1 MNNFKL
7 KKGLGRGLSSL
18 IGDSGSKSKQSNL
31 KIDDIISNPLQPR
44 KTFDEEKLNDLT
56 NSIKERGIIQPIVV
70 RPSKSQDEKF
80 EIIAG
85 ERRWSAAKKANLDS
99 VPVVI
104 LNVDDEKSLEFAIV
118 ENVQRQDLNPIEE
131 AKGYQKLIDEFNYNQ
146 EKLSKFIGKS
156 RSYIANS
163 LRLLSLS
170 PDVIDHMEKGNL
182 TAGHARALIG
192 VPNSGI
198 IAKKIIKNELSV
210 RQVENLVKVFKNK
223 NIVKLIKSKD
233 SNIIELQKSLEN
245 KIGLSVIIQNKK
257 NNSGKITFEY
267 QNLDQLDKIIDTIKN
282 NY

>member
-18 IGDSGSKSKQSNL
+18 IGDSDAKSKQSNL
-31 KIDDIISNPLQPR
+31 KIHDIISNPYQPR
-44 KTFDEEKLNDLT
+44 KTFDDEKLNDLA

-70 RPSKSQDEKF
+70 RPSKSQNEKF

-85 ERRWSAAKKANLDS
+85 ERRWLAAQKANLDS

-118 ENVQRQDLNPIEE
+118 ENVQRQDLNPVEE

-170 PDVIDHMEKGNL
+170 PDVIDHIEKGIL

-198 IAKKIIKNELSV
+198 IAKKIIKNGLSV

-245 KIGLSVIIQNKK
+245 KTGLSVIIQNKK
-257 NNSGKITFEY
+257 NNTGKITFEY
-267 QNLDQLDKIIDTIKN
+267 KNLDQLDQIIATIKN

>member
-1 MNNFKL
+1 MNNIKL

-18 IGDSGSKSKQSNL
+18 IGDSDSKSKQSNL
-31 KIDDIISNPLQPR
+31 KIDEIISNPYQPR
-44 KTFDEEKLNDLT
+44 KTFDDEKLNDLT

-85 ERRWSAAKKANLDS
+85 ERRWLAAKKANLDS

-170 PDVIDHMEKGNL
+170 PDVIEYMEKGTL

-192 VPNSGI
+192 VPNAGI

-245 KIGLSVIIQNKK
+245 KTGLSVIIQNKK

-267 QNLDQLDKIIDTIKN
+267 KNLDQLDKIIATIKN

>member
-18 IGDSGSKSKQSNL
+18 IGDSDSKSKQSNL
-31 KIDDIISNPLQPR
+31 KIDEIISNPYQPR
-44 KTFDEEKLNDLT
+44 KTFDDEKLNDLT

-70 RPSKSQDEKF
+70 RPSKSRDEKF

-85 ERRWSAAKKANLDS
+85 ERRWLAAKKANLDS

-118 ENVQRQDLNPIEE
+118 ENVQRQDLNSIEE

-170 PDVIDHMEKGNL
+170 PDVIDHMEKGTL

-198 IAKKIIKNELSV
+198 IAKKIIKNQLSV

-245 KIGLSVIIQNKK
+245 KTGLSVIIQNKK

-267 QNLDQLDKIIDTIKN
+267 KNLDQLDKIIATIKN

>member
-31 KIDDIISNPLQPR
+31 KIDDIISNPFQPR

-85 ERRWSAAKKANLDS
+85 ERRWLAAKKANLDS

-118 ENVQRQDLNPIEE
+118 ENVQRQDLNSIEE

-198 IAKKIIKNELSV
+198 IAKKIIKNQLSV

-267 QNLDQLDKIIDTIKN
+267 KNLDQLDKIIDTIKN

>member
-1 MNNFKL
+1 LN
-7 KKGLGRGLSSL
+7 
-18 IGDSGSKSKQSNL
+18 GDSVSKSKQSNL
-31 KIDDIISNPLQPR
+31 KIDDIISNPYQPR
-44 KTFDEEKLNDLT
+44 KTFDDEQLNDLT

-85 ERRWSAAKKANLDS
+85 ERRWLAAKRANLDS

-182 TAGHARALIG
+182 TAGHGRALIG

-198 IAKKIIKNELSV
+198 IAKKIIKNKLSV

-267 QNLDQLDKIIDTIKN
+267 KNLDQLDKIIDTIKN

>member
-198 IAKKIIKNELSV
+198 IAKKIIKNQLSV

-267 QNLDQLDKIIDTIKN
+267 KDLDQLDKIIDTIKN